1 MKSLEQLLQEE
12 AQIEGERGLA
22 VQVDERIEVALP
34 QAPPLP
40 QGFTVQT
47 ITYEERMD
55 LASLV
60 DSEALAR
67 AGFRVGVLREALSPA
82 LTEPDASSRTRFEA
96 CAAVA
101 HLFIK
106 PPPGRYEV
114 KTVTGQVEPRL
125 LEEGLQLEL
134 RLVDGEQVLL
144 KYRRG
149 EYWLLGFVGEQL
161 VFEGA
166 STSLFVPPLGEQ
178 ESTDCEQSEQ
188 DPMAVLQ
195 PCLAQEPFLKDF
207 VDDSPLRP
215 LVYRLAVVLG
225 LFQRL
230 SRPSAGA
237 AKAAVARLLAGE
249 LPEAP
254 GPGEDWMRGLA
265 QAQRR
270 ELEAQA
276 CLVSTRL
283 TRELEFLEAAAD
295 DSEGWHR
302 RVLAL
307 MQEREQLEGVFLLLQ
322 RAGEGAELGPALELL
337 DDDAALLFERLPVL
351 RLPDDPLLR
360 RARIVSPDAW
370 WTQSY

>member
-12 AQIEGERGLA
+12 AQIEGERGLVA
-22 VQVDERIEVALP
+22 QVDARIEVALP
-34 QAPPLP
+34 EAPPLP

-47 ITYEERMD
+47 IPYEERMGF
-55 LASLV
+55 ASAV

-67 AGFRVGVLREALSPA
+67 AGFQVHALCEGPALREQG
-82 LTEPDASSRTRFEA
+82 ASSKTRFEA

-101 HLFIK
+101 QLFIK
-106 PPPGRYEV
+106 PPPGHYEV
-114 KTVTGQVEPRL
+114 KTVSGAVEPLL

-134 RLVDGEQVLL
+134 RLADGEQVLL

-149 EYWLLGFVGEQL
+149 EYWSLGLSGQQL

-166 STSLFVPPLGEQ
+166 SAPLFASPLAEQ
-178 ESTDCEQSEQ
+178 ESADFEQSEQ
-188 DPMAVLQ
+188 DPLEVLQ
-195 PCLAQEPFLKDF
+195 PCLLQEPFLKDF

-230 SRPSAGA
+230 SRPSADT

-249 LPEAP
+249 LPKP
-254 GPGEDWMRGLA
+254 VGPGEDWMRGLTR
-265 QAQRR
+265 AQRR
-270 ELEAQA
+270 ELEEQA

-295 DSEGWHR
+295 DSEGWRR
-302 RVLAL
+302 RVMAV
-307 MQEREQLEGVFLLLQ
+307 MQEREQLEGVFVLLQ

-337 DDDAALLFERLPVL
+337 DDDAALVFERLPLL
-351 RLPDDPLLR
+351 RLPDDTLLR
-360 RARIVSPDAW
+360 RARIVSPEAW